1 MLSAIDPSKRI
12 WIALIAI
19 TLAMLALRESA
30 GWLITYPS
38 DWVLPIKDWLNGFM
52 AWFEATFGWFFK
64 GITAILEAPLGA
76 VQVILQWLP
85 WPVTIA
91 LCAVAAHAAAGWRLV
106 AFTVAAM
113 FYMVLV
119 GYWSESMNTLS
130 LVAISVPLAI
140 LIGFVTGIIGYYFP
154 RSERAILT
162 LLDLLQ
168 TVPAFAY
175 LIPII
180 TLFGFGPVVGL
191 IASLIYA
198 FPPMVRNTMLG
209 LRRVPAEVIESGLMS
224 GATGW
229 QLFWQVQ
236 IPTAAR
242 QLLLGVNQTT
252 MAALSMVIIA
262 SIIGGTA
269 DIGWEVI
276 SKVRKAEFG
285 ESLLAG
291 IVIALMAMVMD
302 RISAGLA
309 LKDSSELDYSKS
321 FAERHKHWIAAAA
334 IGLALLIAAQVVPFL
349 KAYPEAWEFYPA
361 QVMNDALETFVVD
374 YRTAIEAVKNFS
386 FFFIMLPARIGLEQT
401 ISPFSWGF
409 EFTPMLKVCYLIAM
423 AGLVAFNWMKGRHN
437 LALVIAFFAIL
448 MYFGLTKLPWAA
460 LIALTTYLAWT
471 VGGRNLAAGVCAA
484 LVFLLVA
491 GVWPQAMLSVYL
503 CGLAVAISF
512 LLGGALGIWAA
523 KRDRVSAVLRPIND
537 TMQTMPLFVILIPFV
552 MIFKIGEFTALLA
565 IIAYA
570 FVPAI
575 RYTEHGL
582 RNLPADV
589 LEAADC
595 MGCTKWQLLWQVKLP
610 LALPVIM
617 LGLNQTILYGIAMLV
632 IAALVG
638 TNGLGQQVYI
648 GLGDGDFGVGIIAG
662 IGMAIIAMTTDRLI
676 QAWSKSRQEAFGLTA

>member
-1 MLSAIDPSKRI
+1 
-12 WIALIAI
+12 
-19 TLAMLALRESA
+19 MLALRGKA
-30 GWLITYPS
+30 GWLITYPA
-38 DWVLPIKDWLNGFM
+38 DWVLPLKDILNTAM
-52 AWFEATFGWFFK
+52 AWFEATFGFIFR
-64 GITAILEAPLGA
+64 GLTAVLDVPLKA
-76 VQVILQWLP
+76 VQVLLQWLP

-91 LCAVAAHAAAGWRLV
+91 VCAVAAHAAAGWRLV
-106 AFTVAAM
+106 IFTVAAM

-119 GYWSESMNTLS
+119 GYWTESMNTLA
-130 LVAISVPLAI
+130 LVAIF
-140 LIGFVTGIIGYYFP
+140 IGFVTGVAGYFFP
-154 RSERAILT
+154 RSERVIVT
-162 LLDLLQ
+162 ILDLLQ

-180 TLFGFGPVVGL
+180 MLFGFGPVVGL

-209 LRRVPAEVIESGLMS
+209 LRSVPAEVIESGLMS

-302 RISAGLA
+302 RITAGLA
-309 LKDSSELDYSKS
+309 LKDRSEFDLGNS
-321 FAERHKHWIAAAA
+321 FAERHWYWLLAGALA
-334 IGLALLIAAQVVPFL
+334 IGLFAAAQVLPL
-349 KAYPEAWEFYPA
+349 LNSYPEALEFYPA
-361 QVMNDALETFVVD
+361 DVLNDALNSFVLSS
-374 YRTAIEAVKNFS
+374 RGLIEAVKNFS

-401 ISPFSWGF
+401 ISPYSWGF
-409 EFTPMLKVCYLIAM
+409 EFTAPLKIGYLV
-423 AGLVAFNWMKGRHN
+423 LVTALVLWAWVKGKVN
-437 LALVIAFFAIL
+437 LALTGAFFAIVFF
-448 MYFGLTKLPWAA
+448 FGLTKMPWPA
-460 LIALTTYLAWT
+460 LLAMTTYMAWT
-471 VGGRNLAAGVCAA
+471 VGGRALAIGVFFSIGFI
-484 LVFLLVA
+484 LVT
-491 GVWPQAMLSVYL
+491 GIWPQAMLSVYL

-512 LLGGALGIWAA
+512 GFGAMLGIAGA
-523 KRDRVSAVLRPIND
+523 HSDRVSAILRPIND
-537 TMQTMPLFVILIPFV
+537 TVQTMPLFVILIPFV

-582 RNLPADV
+582 CNLPADV
-589 LEAADC
+589 IEAATC

-632 IAALVG
+632 IAALVD

-662 IGMAIIAMTTDRLI
+662 IAMVADRLI
-676 QAWSKSRQEAFGLTA
+676 QAWSKSRQEAFGLTAP